1 MRYKHIFWDWNGT
14 LIDDVNNALMCV
26 NDMLKRKNRE
36 PITLSQYY
44 DYIETPIIGFYRHI
58 LPPEEL
64 NFKEIS
70 EDFHKDYDTHIEETH
85 LAKGAKGV
93 LSRLKCGG
101 AKHYIITASHT
112 DEALKLTKRYGID
125 EYFEAVLGA
134 DDNFAES
141 KTARALEFFNSQN
154 IKQSEALFV
163 GDTLH
168 DLETAYALGIDCVL
182 LSYGHQG
189 EKLLFPSGCF
199 VASSLYEVENIIRD
213 ERTVDLHCHSTRSD
227 GTLTPR
233 ELVIHAKN
241 SGLSAVALT
250 DHDSVNGIKEALDT
264 ANEIGFEVI
273 PGIEFSVAADTELH
287 IIGLFLDPENDVLL
301 DTINELI
308 GSRKRRMTDI
318 CEKLTSL
325 SLPVSYEEAQKAAGG
340 DFVGRAHIARVMIEK
355 GFVPSVKEA
364 FDKYIGIGRP
374 AYSTKKE
381 LTVKSAINAISAAG
395 GCSFLAH
402 LNQTGYSGERL
413 YELLKEMKEYGLTG
427 IEGYYPEYTSEQIS
441 EYRTLAYRLGLVFSG
456 GSDFHGD
463 MKPAV
468 KIGTGRDNNLSI
480 PYYALQNIKKHLKQ

>member
-14 LIDDVNNALMCV
+14 LIDDVSNALMCV
-26 NDMLKRKNRE
+26 NDMLGRKGRE

-64 NFKEIS
+64 NFDEIS
-70 EDFHKDYDTHIEETH
+70 ADFHSDYDRHISETH
-85 LAKGAKGV
+85 LASGAKGV
-93 LSRLKCGG
+93 LSRLKDGG

-112 DEALKLTKRYGID
+112 NEATELSKRYGIN
-125 EYFEAVLGA
+125 EYFEAILGA
-134 DDNFAES
+134 QNNFAES

-189 EKLLFPSGCF
+189 ERLLFPSGCY
-199 VASSLYEVENIIRD
+199 VADSLYEVESIIRD
-213 ERTVDLHCHSTRSD
+213 DRKIDLHCHSTRSD

-233 ELVIHAKN
+233 ELVLHAKN
-241 SGLSAVALT
+241 SGLSAIALT
-250 DHDSVNGIKEALDT
+250 DHDSVNGIREALDT
-264 ANEIGFEVI
+264 AKETDFEVI

-287 IIGLFLDPENDVLL
+287 IIGLFLNPESPVLL
-301 DTINELI
+301 ETINELI
-308 GSRKRRMTDI
+308 ESRKRRMTDI
-318 CEKLTSL
+318 CEKLTAL

-355 GFVPSVKEA
+355 GFVSSVKEA
-364 FDKYIGIGRP
+364 FDKYIGIGKP

-427 IEGYYPEYTSEQIS
+427 IEGYYPEYTKEQIS

-468 KIGTGRDNNLSI
+468 KIGTGRDNLAI